1 MLMKKSL
8 LLAVICLFSFQAKA
22 QNDLPEYCLENDVVH
37 RYLTEVQYDPTDYT
51 YSKILD
57 YCDNPP
63 HQNHGVRKDIPKPVQ
78 IILAAAVDTVSTIYV
93 SETED
98 FQDAYVLNVEK
109 GTDTINVYNLIPGR
123 VYNWKVQYHQKDGSL
138 ANAGSG
144 RFKTTG
150 TLRMLKIDNIF
161 NVRDMGGWPTTSG
174 YPMKYGKIVRGS
186 RLNVNGKTTKI
197 ITDQGV
203 ADLRWVG
210 MRSELDMRDANNSVN
225 ATYSFFGQDCPIYNV
240 NQGYNSR
247 IATFANGPQ
256 SIQGILKLIEWLKAD
271 KPVYL
276 HCSVG
281 ADRTGTVAY
290 LVGALCGMTED
301 ALCKDFELTSFSSDK
316 IVNERAEAH
325 GAYEVLVRQRNYAGR
340 IDPNDNVEGY
350 KFAKMVDLIKTFPGE
365 TLQEKVYYHLSTG
378 AKPNN
383 GGNVGEKV
391 PKADLDW
398 LINYLVGPMQLNSG
412 SDVTL
417 YRGDKFQIDID
428 IVNHKIGE
436 TQAPVITY
444 TSSDPNVATVS
455 ETGLITAVRGGSAV
469 VTAELDGF
477 KETVNVSVF
486 KDESELPA
494 GIVYGDNGYVI
505 KGKNIVKNGSF
516 EYADGLSEWK
526 DGTGAEVSADNF
538 SLQTYPDSEDRY
550 LESKAD
556 GDETSVNSISM
567 SWRISARKTYVFG
580 YKVKNSTDI
589 QTNNNQNLKIL
600 LYKSSGTKE
609 VEVYPSYD
617 GNWKEVQYVFT
628 NSDSYTKLQIQFSHL
643 SQNGNNTCLDNFY
656 LAEVEVSTGVD
667 QIRLD
672 PTDGAVYD
680 LNGRKV
686 GGVVDGI
693 IIRDGKKYLIK

>member
-1 MLMKKSL
+1 MRKIYTLIVL
-8 LLAVICLFSFQAKA
+8 TLFTSQVFSQ
-22 QNDLPEYCLENDVVH
+22 QQSIPEYCLENDVVH

-98 FQDAYVLNVEK
+98 FQNAYVLNIEK

-210 MRSELDMRDANNSVN
+210 MRSELDMRDASNSVN

-316 IVNERAEAH
+316 IVNERTEAH

-477 KETVNVSVF
+477 RQTVNVSVF

-526 DGTGAEVSADNF
+526 DGTGAVVSADNF

-656 LAEVEVSTGVD
+656 LAEVEVSTDVD

-686 GGVVDGI
+686 GGIVDGI